1 MTAAPDLLSKTIG
14 RGVVGDRQLVGVQ
27 CFDIARLTTHAVP
40 LVPGTFVAVSGV
52 GPKADSNGSGK
63 TSFLAAVSVL
73 LGDPQWRMDT
83 NGGRLAAGLLFRPDS
98 AGVNGAMYAAAGTG
112 HVVGVFAHPDDIP
125 GTALTVWIRL
135 SGGSPSLEAKW
146 AHGLHV
152 ADGQSERDRY
162 DQAAE
167 IWQSLPAS
175 SRLSARRLREE
186 LYGQAPRCMTYL
198 DTPLRPAVPSLLSQ
212 QMTEMSPERIGES
225 LIELCGLRQ
234 RLEDEESQRGELA
247 EHQRRLGTAEDDD
260 ERRTREEDGELEG
273 VRARGR
279 AREALSRGALMW
291 RLHFA
296 RRYLE
301 VVDEHAAAEQL
312 WADAQE
318 QEEKARAAAGQARQD
333 AAALRARTDLAAAA
347 EAARVPWDRA
357 REAAEENRQAQA
369 VLGSQR
375 SSLIAGRAALAS
387 AADGWTGVAAADAA
401 DLLEAARGEHSDAK
415 AAVALAEQAVERAEQ
430 DVARARAGR
439 DGVAGRALDALASAG
454 IDAVGLADA
463 VELDP
468 AARAEWEPRLAPWRG
483 AVVVADHRARDA
495 YAALSDAGLPG
506 AQVVT
511 EDPADGGT
519 AMPDGLACARPIGR
533 FAAGLAAAAAH
544 HDSPDRA
551 AWHSLGLVVLGGF
564 PAPFTGRQARI
575 AAAEQVL
582 ANATSDRD
590 AAVRR
595 VDQARARLDAAAGEH
610 ARAVAAERLAAVD
623 AEAARLGQRLGEL
636 RAALGPLAA
645 AEAEAEAGWSAANAL
660 AVGHASQVEAADSHA
675 RLLAQHAETAAGKA
689 AAARKAVDGL
699 HLPYWQAGWGGTAD
713 EATALLAEQDERVA
727 RLTPKRLR
735 NRAQEALSEALAAYT
750 QGVTDIPADVAEVEA
765 HKDELA
771 DGDEPAGAGQ
781 DFDSLSRPLRLR
793 LDGALERDEIVQTQI
808 ARERALRGATVGELR
823 TEVGQRA
830 GVIEALQD
838 MIERL
843 VEERFRRIS
852 DAFGRL
858 DTSRGMYGG
867 DLQVT
872 SVRPGSATAHWR
884 WQVTPRWRRAPGGPL
899 VSYKMTANGAQ
910 VKVYAV
916 QVVLAA
922 LLAAEGAT
930 GRVLVLD
937 ELGNSLGE
945 VNRKDVLAALKK
957 VAGEQQITILGTC
970 QDSVL
975 YDAADACGEILWFT
989 HADASDA
996 YNQPTRAWAHDPLAG
1011 RVELTADWLTAG
1023 RSRA

>member
-1 MTAAPDLLSKTIG
+1 MTAAPDLLSRTTG

-98 AGVNGAMYAAAGTG
+98 AGVDGAMYAPAATG
-112 HVVGVFAHPDDIP
+112 HIVGVFAHPDDIP

-152 ADGQSERDRY
+152 AGGDTERDRY
-162 DQAAE
+162 DQSAE

-247 EHQRRLGTAEDDD
+247 EHQRRLAGAVDDD

-273 VRARGR
+273 VRARAR
-279 AREALSRGALMW
+279 AREALGRGALMW

-301 VVDEHAAAEQL
+301 VVDEHAVADQARV
-312 WADAQE
+312 DAQE
-318 QEEKARAAAGQARQD
+318 QKEKARAAADTARQ
-333 AAALRARTDLAAAA
+333 AAAELRGRTDLKADAD
-347 EAARVPWDRA
+347 AARVPWDRA

-375 SSLIAGRAALAS
+375 SALTAGRTALAS
-387 AADGWTGVAAADAA
+387 AADGWSGVPAADAA
-401 DLLEAARGEHSDAK
+401 GLLETARGDHSDTK
-415 AAVALAEQAVERAEQ
+415 AAVGLAGQTVERAEQ
-430 DVARARAGR
+430 DLTRARAGR
-439 DGVAGRALDALASAG
+439 DGLAGRALDALAAVG
-454 IDAVGLADA
+454 IDSVGLTDA
-463 VELDP
+463 IGLDP

-483 AVVVADHRARDA
+483 AVVVAHHHAHDA
-495 YAALSDAGLPG
+495 YVAMADAGLFG
-506 AQVVT
+506 AQVVA
-511 EDPADGGT
+511 EDPPGT
-519 AMPDGLACARPIGR
+519 GAAMPAGMTCARPIGA
-533 FAAGLAAAAAH
+533 FAAGLAAATTRHAG
-544 HDSPDRA
+544 PDRVD
-551 AWHSLGLVVLGGF
+551 WHGLGLVVLGGF

-582 ANATSDRD
+582 ADAIADRD

-595 VDQARARLDAAAGEH
+595 VEQARARLDAAAGEH
-610 ARAVAAERLAAVD
+610 ARAVAAERLAADD
-623 AEAARLGQRLGEL
+623 AEAGRLGARLGEL
-636 RAALGPLAA
+636 RAALAPLAA
-645 AEAEAEAGWSAANAL
+645 AEAEAEQAWSAANAL
-660 AVGHASQVEAADSHA
+660 AVGHASQVEAAESHA
-675 RLLAQHAETAAGKA
+675 RLLAQHVDAAVGRT

-699 HLPYWQAGWGGTAD
+699 HLPYWRAGWGGTAD
-713 EATALLAEQDERVA
+713 EAAALLAEQDEKVA

-735 NRAQEALSEALAAYT
+735 NRAQEALTEALAAYT
-750 QGVTDIPADVAEVEA
+750 QGVTEIPADVAEVEA

-771 DGDEPAGAGQ
+771 DGDDQAGSGQ

-793 LDGALERDEIVQTQI
+793 LEGALERDEIVETQI
-808 ARERALRGATVGELR
+808 ARERALRAATVGELN

-843 VEERFRRIS
+843 VEDQFRRIS

-872 SVRPGSATAHWR
+872 SVRPDSATATWR
-884 WQVTPRWRRAPGGPL
+884 WQVVPRWRRAPGGPL

-957 VAGEQQITILGTC
+957 VASEQRITILGTC

-996 YNQPTRAWAHDPLAG
+996 YNQPTRAWAHDPVAG
-1011 RVELTADWLTAG
+1011 RVELTADWITAG